1 MKLVNQINIKNIP
14 WEEKPADVI
23 GPVWRYSKNPVIDRN
38 PNPSLSRVFNS
49 ALTPWEDGFIGIFRG
64 ESSTGIPYLFVG
76 HSKDGFKI
84 EVNEKPIHFVDE
96 KGAPANANYA
106 YDPRL
111 VKIEDTYYIIWCDD
125 FFGPALAI
133 AKTNDFQKFVKL
145 DHPFLPFNRNGVL
158 FPRKVNNEYLLLS
171 RPSDS
176 GHTAFGDIF
185 LSHSKDLEYWGH
197 HEHVMERG
205 YEWWNSIKIGA
216 GCNPIETDEGWLL
229 FIHGVTGTCSGFVY
243 SMGAVILD
251 LENPSIVKYRLDRF
265 VLTPEMNYETT
276 GFVPNVI
283 FPTSALVDEKTGRI
297 AIYYGSADTYTS
309 LAFTTIDEIIPYIK
323 KHAR

>member
-1 MKLVNQINIKNIP
+1 
-14 WEEKPADVI
+14 
-23 GPVWRYSKNPVIDRN
+23 
-38 PNPSLSRVFNS
+38 
-49 ALTPWEDGFIGIFRG
+49 
-64 ESSTGIPYLFVG
+64 
-76 HSKDGFKI
+76 
-84 EVNEKPIHFVDE
+84 
-96 KGAPANANYA
+96 
-106 YDPRL
+106 
-111 VKIEDTYYIIWCDD
+111 
-125 FFGPALAI
+125 
-133 AKTNDFQKFVKL
+133 
-145 DHPFLPFNRNGVL
+145 
-158 FPRKVNNEYLLLS
+158 
-171 RPSDS
+171 
-176 GHTAFGDIF
+176 
-185 LSHSKDLEYWGH
+185 
-197 HEHVMERG
+197 MERG

-309 LAFTTIDEIIPYIK
+309 LAFTTIDEIIPFIK